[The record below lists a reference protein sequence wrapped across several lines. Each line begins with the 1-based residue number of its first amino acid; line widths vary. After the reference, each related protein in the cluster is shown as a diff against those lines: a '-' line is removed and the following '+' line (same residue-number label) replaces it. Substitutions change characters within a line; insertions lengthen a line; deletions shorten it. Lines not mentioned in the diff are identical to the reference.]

1 MRMARL
7 GSASHLLL
15 DHGSAG
21 KGASSA
27 STAKESIATAAAE
40 PTLTFQQKLM
50 QQIRA
55 QIDNKRMALYA
66 SEHSPCHDT
75 NCLDDAALAPSREGR
90 PH

>member
-66 SEHSPCHDT
+66 CEHSP
-75 NCLDDAALAPSREGR
+75 LPRY
-90 PH
+90 